1 MLLCPRMPAQLPAKT
16 DIPLTRLPPYRRV
29 DDPPPMK
36 LTDRDRRLLETI
48 HAYDGL
54 LSPNQIKTLFFT
66 GTSQLKQRLTK
77 LYQHGYLARPNR
89 KQRAMLDTS
98 VYWLDSKGAELVAG
112 LAGERLDTFSYRR
125 EPRWLQVPHD
135 LAVNDVRIAVTRAC
149 EQLPDFNLEEWIPE
163 GDFHAYPDK
172 VDYTLPNGKRGQRH
186 VMPDGYFHLTYKG
199 RSFRFLL
206 ELDNGTADTP
216 KFAREKVI
224 PNLAYLKTAL
234 YKQRFGAN
242 TGQWLIVTTSP
253 RRLKHLK
260 AQTERTAGESAN
272 AFYFTTQDAITDTT
286 VLTAPI
292 WCRGGTDETMPLLKP

>member
-1 MLLCPRMPAQLPAKT
+1 MPAQLPTKT
-16 DIPLTRLPPYRRV
+16 DLPLSRLPPYRRV
-29 DDPPPMK
+29 SDPPPMK
-36 LTDRDRRLLETI
+36 LTDRDRRILETI

-66 GTSQLKQRLTK
+66 GTTQLRQRLTK

-112 LAGERLDTFSYRR
+112 LSGERLETFAYRR

-135 LAVNDVRIAVTRAC
+135 LAVNDVRIAITKAC
-149 EQLPDFNLEEWIPE
+149 EEHADFNLEEWIPE
-163 GDFHAYPDK
+163 GDFHTYPDK
-172 VDYTLPNGKRGQRH
+172 VEYTLPNGTKQVRNITPDGFCHLKRG
-186 VMPDGYFHLTYKG
+186 V

-224 PNLAYLKTAL
+224 PGLVYLQTAA

-242 TGQWLIVTTSP
+242 NGQWLVVTTSL
-253 RRLKHLK
+253 RRLKNLK
-260 AQTERTAGESAN
+260 QQTERAAGESAK
-272 AFYFTTQDAITDTT
+272 AFFFTTIEAVTKST
-286 VLTAPI
+286 VFTSPI
-292 WCRGGTDETMPLLKP
+292 WYRGGQGETTLLFKP